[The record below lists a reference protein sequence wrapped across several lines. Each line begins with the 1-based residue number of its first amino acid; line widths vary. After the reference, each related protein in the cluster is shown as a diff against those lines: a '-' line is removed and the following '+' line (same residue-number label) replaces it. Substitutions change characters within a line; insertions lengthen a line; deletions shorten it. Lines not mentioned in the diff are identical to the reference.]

1 MKEQMTPKRRFL
13 SGVFGGRV
21 DRPSAAT
28 LTAVA
33 TVKLM
38 EKTGCS
44 FPEAHLD
51 YEKMAHLAATSYEVL
66 GYDSIMPLFS
76 TITESA
82 SLDVPTDWGVQD
94 SYPVH
99 TSHPITDPGEISIPK
114 DFLERPSMST
124 AINAIRLLRKEYG
137 DHVAIVGKVFGP
149 WSLAYHLVGTQNFLI
164 DTILDPDKVR
174 RYLEALLPISYMSGK
189 AQIIAGADVILW
201 CDHAT
206 GDLVSAE
213 TYRDFL
219 LPIHTQVTREL
230 GSPIVLHDCGNTT
243 KMLEYFV
250 QAGFDGFHYD
260 NKVDARVAK
269 SVAGNK
275 MSLIGGVSNP
285 VTLFSG
291 TPDDVMRE
299 GRYALEAG
307 IEILAPECAIPL
319 HTPVENLQAVTRAA
333 KEFKKS

>member
-1 MKEQMTPKRRFL
+1 MKNQMSPKRRFL

-21 DRPSAAT
+21 DRPSAAAM
-28 LTAVA
+28 TAVA
-33 TVKLM
+33 TVELM
-38 EKTGCS
+38 KQCGCA
-44 FPEAHLD
+44 FPEVHLNS
-51 YEKMAHLAATSYEVL
+51 EKMARLAATSYEVL

-82 SLDVPTDWGVQD
+82 SLDVPTDWGVCD

-99 TSHPITDPGEISIPK
+99 TSHPVTNPEEFTIPG

-124 AINAIRLLRKEYG
+124 ALDAIRILRREYG

-174 RYLEALLPISYMSGK
+174 KYLEVLLPISMMSGK
-189 AQIIAGADVILW
+189 AQIIAGADIILW

-206 GDLVSAE
+206 GDLVSADC
-213 TYRDFL
+213 YRDFL
-219 LPIHTQVTREL
+219 LPIHTRVTREL
-230 GSPIVLHDCGNTT
+230 GAPIVLHDCGNTT
-243 KMLEYFV
+243 DMLPYFV

-269 SVAGNK
+269 SIAGND

-285 VTLFSG
+285 VTLFKG

-299 GRYALEAG
+299 ARYALEAG

-319 HTPVENLQAVTRAA
+319 TTPVENLQAITLAA
-333 KEFKKS
+333 KEFRKS